1 MFNSANEFEINQYK
15 VEKTPEFIRLDRI
28 LLEIRDF
35 INELGFLSFGRDI
48 HFLRGIGPVEGNTIL
63 DSSARTME
71 SIRYCCLNANFADAY
86 TLLRKYRDDLFYY
99 IYLFAVADKS
109 DFLQFVEVD
118 NLSKD
123 ERNIWN
129 WLHNQQ
135 KDLKIGDVLK
145 CVASHPAAKKAV
157 QDFKLK
163 ISFDDLAKKLNNYVH
178 SNGRL
183 FYNKSFDRLLQEGKV
198 KEKCEEFIKA
208 SAYITMAFLLLLILI
223 SPLSIMSE
231 DYTDYLDVGDVPP
244 EDSQYWVAPFVSEF
258 LRKYSYVLDEKCNE
272 YLREKTGMQI

>member
-1 MFNSANEFEINQYK
+1 MISFVNEFEINQHK
-15 VEKTPEFIRLDRI
+15 VAGTSEFIQLNKV

-35 INELGFLSFGRDI
+35 IHELGFLAFGRDI
-48 HFLRGIGPVEGNTIL
+48 HFLRGIGPVTGNTIL

-71 SIRYCCLNANFADAY
+71 SIRHCCLNANFADAY

-109 DFLQFVEVD
+109 DFLQFVEKND
-118 NLSKD
+118 LNKD
-123 ERNIWN
+123 EKNIWN

-178 SNGRL
+178 SNGRS
-183 FYNKSFDRLLQEGKV
+183 FYNKSFDRIFHEGRV
-198 KEKCEEFIKA
+198 KEKCDEFIKA
-208 SAYITMAFLLLLILI
+208 SVYITMTFLLLLILI

-231 DYTDYLDVGDVPP
+231 DYTDYLDVGDVSP

-258 LRKYSYVLDEKCNE
+258 LGKYSYVLDEKCNE
-272 YLREKTGMQI
+272 YLKEKTGMQI